1 MNQPKDKTREE
12 INAILRIFFFFINKE
27 LRLHLLDEKRKLE
40 NIIALREL
48 RARDA
53 REATRAIYEAK
64 AGGETRHTRLIKA
77 NEQR

>member
-12 INAILRIFFFFINKE
+12 INAILRILPSVTNKE